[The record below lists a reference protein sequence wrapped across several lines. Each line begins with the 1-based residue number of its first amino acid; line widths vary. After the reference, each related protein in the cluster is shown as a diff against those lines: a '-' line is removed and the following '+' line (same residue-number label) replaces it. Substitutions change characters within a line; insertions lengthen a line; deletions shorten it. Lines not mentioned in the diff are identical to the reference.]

1 MPVSS
6 QDFRAA
12 LSRFASG
19 VTIITAV
26 QGGEQRGMTASAFV
40 SVSLS
45 PPLILVSVDKRA
57 AMHAVLDE
65 GQAFAVNILSQSQQ
79 LLSDHFAGRPDPG
92 LRIPWQELGGLPVL
106 GGAAAQ
112 LACTTY
118 ARYPRRRPH
127 PVRGRSPGRVSE
139 RQSAAGPLRRSVP
152 GPGRRAR
159 AGSRPDGRNAVKGF
173 KP

>member
-26 QGGEQRGMTASAFV
+26 QGGERRGMTASAFV
-40 SVSLS
+40 SVSLD

-57 AMHAVLDE
+57 AMHAVLE
-65 GQAFAVNILSQSQQ
+65 GSEAFAVNILSESQQ
-79 LLSDHFAGRPDPG
+79 LLSDHFAGRSDPG
-92 LRIPWQELGGLPVL
+92 LRIPWQELGSLPVL

-112 LACTTY
+112 LACTKYQTY
-118 ARYPRRRPH
+118 DGGDHTLFVGEVQATRLTDKAPLAHYGGKY
-127 PVRGRSPGRVSE
+127 RGLTDVLPPEVAQMG
-139 RQSAAGPLRRSVP
+139 ALL
-152 GPGRRAR
+152 
-159 AGSRPDGRNAVKGF
+159 
-173 KP
+173 

>member
-26 QGGEQRGMTASAFV
+26 QGGEKRGMTASAFV
-40 SVSLS
+40 SVSLN
-45 PPLILVSVDKRA
+45 PPLILVSVDRRA
-57 AMHAVLDE
+57 AMHAVLEE
-65 GQAFAVNILSQSQQ
+65 GGAFAVNILSQSQQ

-92 LRIPWQELGGLPVL
+92 LRIPWHELGGLPVL

-112 LACTTY
+112 LACTSH
-118 ARYPRRRPH
+118 ASYPGGDHTLFVGEVQAVCLSDKAPLAH
-127 PVRGRSPGRVSE
+127 FGGKYRGLGDV
-139 RQSAAGPLRRSVP
+139 LVP
-152 GPGRRAR
+152 EVAQMGAML
-159 AGSRPDGRNAVKGF
+159 
-173 KP
+173 